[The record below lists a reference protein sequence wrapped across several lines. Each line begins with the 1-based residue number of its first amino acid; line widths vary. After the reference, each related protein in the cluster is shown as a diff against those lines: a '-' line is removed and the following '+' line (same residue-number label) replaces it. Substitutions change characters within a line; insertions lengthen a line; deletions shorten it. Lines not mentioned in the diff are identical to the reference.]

1 MAFSYAGDRLVAY
14 CRTVRSD
21 LGETGVADGFAERYN
36 AAAAASYGSVSK
48 VVFDIIVVSMPTL
61 ASQSR
66 RLVPSAPDQNR
77 ERMTIDCAMIS

>member
-21 LGETGVADGFAERYN
+21 LGDIDVADGFAERYS
-36 AAAAASYGSVSK
+36 AAAAASYANVSK
-48 VVFDIIVVSMPTL
+48 IARAIVILSMPTL

-66 RLVPSAPDQNR
+66 RLVPSAPAQNR
-77 ERMTIDCAMIS
+77 DRMTIDCATIS